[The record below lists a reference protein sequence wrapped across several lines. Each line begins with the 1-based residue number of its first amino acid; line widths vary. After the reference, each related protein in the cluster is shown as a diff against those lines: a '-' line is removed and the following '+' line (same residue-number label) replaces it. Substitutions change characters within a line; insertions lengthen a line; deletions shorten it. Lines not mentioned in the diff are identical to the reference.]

1 MLALRTVLS
10 SESRLLLLG
19 FFYFR
24 VWRKAG
30 GEGNVQG
37 RLPLPLPVFP
47 GASSTVPLLAS
58 PLNFQAHI
66 HSRVP
71 LEGRSWNHFVCFC
84 YHSKYQEFQRF
95 FVGYLPPTSL
105 SHGYV
110 ISPFRIW
117 SFFVS
122 ESTLGNLAQVFS
134 PLESLYTCLGSLTAS
149 WQGHS
154 VDDFSDPSILI
165 WFSPLQIFL
174 YLSTSVFSGWR
185 HCS

>member
-71 LEGRSWNHFVCFC
+71 LEGRSWKGWFLPWTVASAAFNKKLTQTQRWITNFPINLQDLILLQTTTNISIKALLIDAALGNPSVAIHYSGYNFSLSGWQLIPSTLV
-84 YHSKYQEFQRF
+84 YSGNYQEQK
-95 FVGYLPPTSL
+95 
-105 SHGYV
+105 
-110 ISPFRIW
+110 
-117 SFFVS
+117 
-122 ESTLGNLAQVFS
+122 E
-134 PLESLYTCLGSLTAS
+134 PLN
-149 WQGHS
+149 
-154 VDDFSDPSILI
+154 
-165 WFSPLQIFL
+165 
-174 YLSTSVFSGWR
+174 
-185 HCS
+185 